1 MKVILNYLWDSTPV
15 PMGNHLKIVLV
26 EDKVGAARLEALL
39 QRTKIPHEV
48 ICVLTT
54 EIEAHSFLVSPTH
67 YDLVL
72 LNPDWE
78 KGRGF
83 ALLDA
88 LGLTTPVILYCKD
101 EKYALTAF
109 TYHCID
115 YLVHPISPKR
125 LQVALK
131 KYSAV
136 VQSRKGSILS
146 SSRISTVSFD
156 PSQYKKR
163 FLVRT
168 DANLQLIG
176 IGAILC
182 FYSENGRS
190 FLVAAS
196 GKQFAIDFTLER
208 LEELLDPGQFFRINR
223 KVTVNIDQICSIE
236 DHFNHRL
243 KITLKNKAPVALI
256 VSRKRV
262 KSFKQWL
269 RGVA

>member
-1 MKVILNYLWDSTPV
+1 MKAILNYLSDSTPI
-15 PMGNHLKIVLV
+15 PMSYPLKIVLV
-26 EDKVGAARLEALL
+26 DDKAGAARLKALL
-39 QRTKIPHEV
+39 QRTKIPHET
-48 ICVLTT
+48 ICTLTT
-54 EIEAHSFLVSPTH
+54 ETAARSFFVNPTH
-67 YDLVL
+67 YNLVL

-78 KGRGF
+78 KGRGL
-83 ALLDA
+83 ALLDT
-88 LGLTTPVILYCKD
+88 LGLTTPVILCCED

-115 YLVHPISPKR
+115 YLIPPIPPKR
-125 LQVALK
+125 LQAALK
-131 KYSAV
+131 KYHTV
-136 VQSRKGSILS
+136 VQNRKAHMLS
-146 SSRISTVSFD
+146 TSVTSSFD
-156 PSQYKKR
+156 HFQYKKR

-168 DANLQLIG
+168 PTDLQLIR

-223 KVTVNIDQICSIE
+223 KVTVNIDQINSIE

-243 KITLKNKAPVALI
+243 TIKLKNKAPVALI

-269 RGVA
+269 RGVV